1 MKEDICSILQCAGLI
16 HDIGNP
22 PFGHFGESAIREW
35 FERNLQ
41 ESIWKEYGLTER
53 IREGLPPYNRQR
65 LISEAAR
72 QDAGL
77 SVGQK
82 RFYQDAADPLAG
94 GILVCEV
101 IGPEHRG
108 KYIGI

>member
-1 MKEDICSILQCAGLI
+1 MKT
-16 HDIGNP
+16 
-22 PFGHFGESAIREW
+22 GELGTVIIDKEKPGKFR
-35 FERNLQ
+35 Q